1 MEFIEVAKG
10 AAERW
15 RERRQVRD
23 ENGAKIKSGR
33 AIETESAERIQLRLK
48 HMRAATQIVNREQS
62 LIATAAGAG
71 GGKGRPLTES
81 IGLERVIGKKDFLDA
96 NFMEI
101 GLAVARFVG
110 RINIRSTSGRS
121 IGYGTGFMVS
131 PRLLLTNNHVLGN
144 ADAARA
150 SEVEFDY
157 QNDRFGRLLPLV
169 GFGLDPDAFFM
180 TDKQHDFALVA
191 VREVSVGGL
200 PLQRYGW
207 SRLIAT
213 EGKALLGEALNIIQ
227 HPRGEPKQLVLR
239 SNELVDLF
247 DQFAHY
253 VTDTEPGSSGS
264 PVYNDQWEVVALHH
278 SGVPR
283 TDKDGKLIG
292 KDGNV
297 WTDDMDPDNLAWVAN
312 EGIRVSSLVQFIR
325 TQQLAPD
332 QARLRDE
339 LLTLEPPSAIET
351 SWSMQDRLPASATA
365 PAVAGV
371 PAQWAA
377 VQSFT
382 LPLTIS
388 VQLGA
393 PAASAAPWQAPV
405 LAPPPGGDLQPGLR
419 EALAE
424 LEAAKSRVYYD
435 KSKDAEQKAAYYGQF
450 QPDGDPG
457 AAYTAL
463 SKLLTNS
470 HRTRLSYNPAKN
482 VYPWVDLR
490 EGGATPTLRSIYS
503 GKAFS
508 AAELIESD
516 FAIQRAR
523 ESLRESIMRPGVIG
537 TESMQAGEDFLEA
550 SLPFNCEHVVP
561 QSWFNKKEPMRGDL
575 HHLFACETGCN
586 SFRGNI
592 PYFDF
597 ADFNEVVRSECGKRE
612 EGKFEP
618 GGGKGAVARAT
629 LYFLLRYPGQINRTA
644 KEYTVDRIGILLKWH
659 KQFPPDVYE
668 FHRNAAIFAAQGNRN
683 PLIDF
688 PEWAREVDFERGL
701 G

>member
-1 MEFIEVAKG
+1 MEFLDIAKVAS
-10 AAERW
+10 ERW
-15 RERRQVRD
+15 RERRRVR
-23 ENGAKIKSGR
+23 ETNVAKIDSGK
-33 AIETESAERIQLRLK
+33 AIEAESPERIQARIHLLRE
-48 HMRAATQIVNREQS
+48 ATQIVNREQS
-62 LIATAAGAG
+62 LIATAAAG
-71 GGKGRPLTES
+71 GNIRPLTAA
-81 IGLERVIGKKDFLDA
+81 IGLERVLGKKDFLDA

-110 RINIRSTSGRS
+110 RINIRSENGRS

-131 PRLLLTNNHVLGN
+131 PRLLLTNNHVLGS
-144 ADAARA
+144 ADEARA

-157 QNDRFGRLLPLV
+157 QNDRQGRLLPLV

-180 TDKQHDFALVA
+180 TDKKLDFTLVA

-200 PLQRYGW
+200 PLRRYGW
-207 SRLIAT
+207 SRLIGTA
-213 EGKALLGEALNIIQ
+213 GKALLGEALNIIQ
-227 HPRGEPKQLVLR
+227 HPRGEPKQIVLR

-253 VTDTEPGSSGS
+253 RTDTEPGSSGS
-264 PVYNDQWEVVALHH
+264 PVYNDQWELVALHH
-278 SGVPR
+278 SGVPK
-283 TDKDGKLIG
+283 TDENGNLLDKDGKI
-292 KDGNV
+292 
-297 WTDDMDPDNLAWVAN
+297 WTEGMDPDKLAWVAN
-312 EGIRVSSLVQFIR
+312 EGIRVSSLVEYIKG
-325 TQQLAPD
+325 QQLAPA

-339 LLTLEPPSAIET
+339 LLTLQPPSAIET
-351 SWSMQDRLPASATA
+351 ALSARDTLPPSASV
-365 PAVAGV
+365 PPVAGAL
-371 PAQWAA
+371 PQPGGAQ
-377 VQSFT
+377 SIT

-393 PAASAAPWQAPV
+393 PALVGGAAQGTVSEPIPRPA
-405 LAPPPGGDLQPGLR
+405 ARSDLQ

-424 LEAAKSRVYYD
+424 LEAAKTRVYYD
-435 KSKDAEQKAAYYGQF
+435 KNKDAEQKAAYYGDF

-463 SKLLTNS
+463 SKLLTES

-490 EGGATPTLRSIYS
+490 EAGSKPTLRSIYS
-503 GKAFS
+503 GKTFS

-516 FAIQRAR
+516 FAIQRQR
-523 ESLRESIMRPGVIG
+523 ESLRESIMRPGVLG
-537 TESMQAGEDFLEA
+537 AESLRAGEDFLEA
-550 SLPFNCEHVVP
+550 SLPYNCEHVVP
-561 QSWFNKKEPMRGDL
+561 QSWFNKMEPMRGDM
-575 HHLFACETGCN
+575 HHLFACESGCN

-597 ADFNEVVRSECGKRE
+597 PDFNEVVRSECGKRE

-618 GGGKGAVARAT
+618 GSGKGTVARAT
-629 LYFLLRYPGQINRTA
+629 LYFLLRYPGQINRTV
-644 KEYTVDRIGILLKWH
+644 KEYTADRIGILLKWH

-688 PEWAREVDFERGL
+688 PDWAHEIDFESGL